1 MEQNLSYD
9 DLLKAYNSQ
18 VEKYNTLIDTSP
30 DGIMLLTAVRD
41 IQDQVVDFVITHC
54 NRAGTI
60 LGHFPSTAE
69 SQLLLTILPHLKD
82 SEQFAMHKRVVET
95 GEPVLFETNFRNEA
109 GEAYGWF
116 IVSLM
121 KLEDAVFSRF
131 IDISEKKENEI
142 KMARQTAFYHGILEA
157 SINGVFAC
165 EAIRNA
171 QGKVID
177 FIITKVNKAFTEMTL
192 KSATEVEGKSFIN
205 IFPNAIGSGT
215 FDMYCS
221 VVNTG
226 ATIRKEMQDTIG
238 SGNWYDISV
247 GKITDNTIAITFTDI
262 TARKKAFEDVEENRN
277 LLNNILQY
285 SPSGIAVS
293 EVIRNESGEVTD
305 AKVVMVNDITEQFTG
320 VPKSVSL
327 SKTISEIAPNAME
340 SGLFQMATHT
350 LATGIS
356 FRTQYFF
363 PPNNVWLELGVSKM
377 DENRLVNIYSDI
389 TETKQTQL
397 RLENLVEELKR
408 SNASLEEFTYAASH
422 DLKEPIRKIRIFAD
436 RLKESHS
443 ANMDS
448 EGKRILERLLTSSLR
463 MRLLVDDLLSYSLI
477 SMNEME
483 AEKVNLQEKVQKV
496 LEDLEVEAEEKNAQV
511 HVGQLPTIIG
521 YRRKLQQLF
530 QNLIGNAIKYSRPG
544 IPPIIHITSTV
555 VSGHQIAQPV
565 NPEDVNKNYHHI
577 QIADNG
583 IGFEQKNADKI
594 FRIFQRLHDQ
604 SDYSGTGIGL
614 SIVKKVI
621 EKHHGYI
628 TVASQPG
635 AGSVFNVYLPQ

>member
-1 MEQNLSYD
+1 MEQNLSYN

-41 IQDQVVDFVITHC
+41 IQGQIIDFVITHC

-60 LGHFPSTAE
+60 LGHFPPTAE
-69 SQLLLTILPHLKD
+69 SQLLLTILPHLEG
-82 SEQFAMHKRVVET
+82 SEQFAMHKRVVED
-95 GEPVLFETNFRNEA
+95 GEPVLFETSFRNDNGA
-109 GEAYGWF
+109 AYGWF

-131 IDISEKKENEI
+131 IDISEKKENEL
-142 KMARQTAFYHGILEA
+142 KLARQAAFYHGILEA

-165 EAIRNA
+165 ETVINK
-171 QGKVID
+171 QGVVID
-177 FIITKVNKAFTEMTL
+177 FIITKVNKAFTEMTA
-192 KSATEVEGKSFIN
+192 KSAAEVEGKSFIN

-215 FDMYCS
+215 FDIYCT

-226 ATIRKEMQDTIG
+226 KPIRKEVQDKIV

-247 GKITDNTIAITFTDI
+247 GKINENTIAITFTDI

-285 SPSGIAVS
+285 CPSGIAVS
-293 EVIRNESGEVTD
+293 EVIRSESGEVTD
-305 AKVVMVNDITEQFTG
+305 AKVIMINDITEQFTG
-320 VPKSVSL
+320 VSKAVAL
-327 SKTISEIAPNAME
+327 SKTINEIAPNALE
-340 SGLFQMATHT
+340 TGLFQMATST
-350 LATGIS
+350 LATGVP

-377 DENRLVNIYSDI
+377 DENRLVNMYSDI
-389 TETKQTQL
+389 TATKQTQF
-397 RLENLVEELKR
+397 RLENLVEELKK

-422 DLKEPIRKIRIFAD
+422 DLKEPIRKIRIFAE

-477 SMNEME
+477 TIHETE
-483 AEKVNLQEKVQKV
+483 VEKVDLQEKVQQV
-496 LEDLEVEAEEKNAQV
+496 LEDLEVEAEEKNALV
-511 HVGQLPTIIG
+511 HIGQLPVITG
-521 YRRKLQQLF
+521 YRRQLQQLF
-530 QNLIGNAIKYSRPG
+530 QNLVGNALKYSKPG
-544 IPPIIHITSTV
+544 IAPIIHITSTV
-555 VSGHQIAQPV
+555 VPGHQIAQPV
-565 NPEDVNKNYHHI
+565 IPEDGSKNFYQI

-628 TVASQPG
+628 TVSSQPG
-635 AGSVFNVYLPQ
+635 IGSVFNVYLPQ